1 MIASRFFAAG
11 LLLALAACENVP
23 AHGPAPKA
31 VKRDRLINIELVGT
45 SECLARAV
53 VTLDL
58 GLQIAPEWKD
68 GIGVMEVGPVE
79 QGRYVELARDLRQK
93 SCVRSFR
100 PQPCRSAGGGDIVV
114 CMPEDE
120 AELGNGVVA
129 LRPPA

>member
-11 LLLALAACENVP
+11 LLFALSACEKV
-23 AHGPAPKA
+23 PAPKA

-45 SECLARAV
+45 SECLAGAV
-53 VTLDL
+53 VRLDF
-58 GLQIAPEWKD
+58 GLQIGPEWKD

-100 PQPCRSAGGGDIVV
+100 PRPCRTTGSDIVV